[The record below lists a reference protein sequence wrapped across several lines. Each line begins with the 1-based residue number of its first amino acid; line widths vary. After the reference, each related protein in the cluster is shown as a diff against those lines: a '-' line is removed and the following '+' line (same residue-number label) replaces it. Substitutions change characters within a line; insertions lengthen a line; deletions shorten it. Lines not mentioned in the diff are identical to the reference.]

1 MSLNFFAQ
9 TEQETSQASYR
20 RLSRASYRPASSTV
34 MKTTAPSSK
43 KEQRSKSCKD
53 SKLLLTA
60 ASPAALFFGSSE
72 RRNLLVGGEAL
83 EEGGAEGL
91 WGAFATP
98 TGRDAGHLASP
109 IFVAVRPM
117 TTWAIHG
124 PVCQFAEQV
133 HPSLGFCSDTPD
145 RVQALWDLLTAG
157 ELLAQLGHIIRI
169 MSQMMEE
176 VGYLAELLSRGHR

>member
-9 TEQETSQASYR
+9 TEHGDFSRLLQEAFSSLLHTCKQHGHQNKSALLQQR
-20 RLSRASYRPASSTV
+20 TENQKLQRLKAVA
-34 MKTTAPSSK
+34 
-43 KEQRSKSCKD
+43 D
-53 SKLLLTA
+53 SGI
-60 ASPAALFFGSSE
+60 PGGFFFGSSE

-91 WGAFATP
+91 WGVFATP

-124 PVCQFAEQV
+124 PVCQFAEEV
-133 HPSLGFCSDTPD
+133 
-145 RVQALWDLLTAG
+145 
-157 ELLAQLGHIIRI
+157 QLG
-169 MSQMMEE
+169 SD
-176 VGYLAELLSRGHR
+176 LK